1 MSKFSKD
8 KYAFWSTSFILV
20 VIWIIVLI
28 YFQNIYLSSYTN
40 YVNYKEE
47 TLNKAVNSI
56 ISGYSNFSNFIFQS
70 SLDDEKI
77 QEIMWKVQSSDD
89 AEKDELRNE
98 LFNIIS
104 IDYDIITNY
113 NFNQL
118 QFHEVGGISFLR
130 ANSPS
135 QYGDNLTEIRKSID
149 LVNEKHT
156 AVEGF
161 EIGRLVDGYRYV
173 YPLFYNEEFI
183 GSVELDL
190 SMNMI
195 ISELYE
201 SYTDKDMGFIIEK
214 DKIENTVYLDS
225 QGNYDESYISDTYVT
240 DKEITST
247 TNSQFNNPQLYKNK
261 NFVALLEKSVA
272 TIIQEDQSFSE
283 TIPYNGGI
291 YLAQFYSIE
300 DISGDSIGYIYMV
313 GADEQ
318 FLIMQMSRN
327 MAFFFSTII
336 VVLIWFSIFFLN
348 RKNRKIKELALND
361 PLTHIYNRNFF
372 YEIVERENAR
382 AIRQNS
388 EIYIAMLDIDNFKNV
403 NDTFGHVTGDHILK
417 ELVKQISFSLRN
429 TDVLARFGGEEFIIL
444 LPDTKS
450 DDAFL
455 VMERVRKN
463 IYTHEF
469 QTVGNISV
477 SIGIAE
483 HIPNDSIDFSIEK
496 ADTALYTAKKNG
508 KNRTEKNWH

>member
-1 MSKFSKD
+1 MRKFTKD
-8 KYAFWSTSFILV
+8 KYAFWGTSFILV

-28 YFQNIYLSSYTN
+28 YFQNIYLSN
-40 YVNYKEE
+40 YANYINYKEE

-77 QEIMWKVQSSDD
+77 QEIMWKVQSYDD

-98 LFNIIS
+98 LFNIVS
-104 IDYDIITNY
+104 IDYDIITDY

-135 QYGDNLTEIRKSID
+135 QYGDSLTEIRRSID

-173 YPLFYNEEFI
+173 YPLFYNEKFV

-201 SYTDKDMGFIIEK
+201 ICTDKDMGFIIEK

-240 DKEITST
+240 DKEIIST
-247 TNSQFNNPQLYKNK
+247 TNSQLNNPKLFIDE
-261 NFVALLEKSVA
+261 NFVDLLQKSFSN
-272 TIIQEDQSFSE
+272 TIQEEQSFSV
-283 TIPYNGGI
+283 TIPYNRSI
-291 YLAQFYSIE
+291 YLAQFYSVQ
-300 DISGDSIGYIYMV
+300 DISGESIGYIYTI

-336 VVLIWFSIFFLN
+336 AILIWFSIFFLN
-348 RKNRKIKELALND
+348 IKNKRIKELALND

-372 YEIVERENAR
+372 YEIVNRENSR

-403 NDTFGHVTGDHILK
+403 NDTYGHVTGDYVLK
-417 ELVKQISFSLRN
+417 ELVKQISLSLRN
-429 TDVLARFGGEEFIIL
+429 TDILARFGGEEFIIL
-444 LPDTKS
+444 LPDTKN

-455 VMERVRKN
+455 VMERLRKN
-463 IYTHEF
+463 IYAHEF
-469 QTVGNISV
+469 QTVGKISV

-483 HIPNDSIDFSIEK
+483 HIPNDSIDLSIEK
-496 ADTALYTAKKNG
+496 ADTALYNAKRNG
-508 KNRTEKNWH
+508 KNRTEKN